1 MAVNL
6 RHGEVYMSNSNRS
19 LGRDVNTVVK
29 VVILIA
35 FLVIILLTYFVSSWE
50 CVVGYVV
57 LIGGFQLCVVMVAAA
72 LLVALKAVRPNR
84 CSVSPTAS
92 LALFNLWLLLCGFVG
107 NLLWTMIAWRHL
119 YSRMDPY
126 DAPGIDFIPF
136 VLPGK
141 WTIGPYGSLT
151 AGTNWPEM
159 CAIWLL
165 ITLAVWISTF
175 VLHRWSKPMLLRR
188 LSGTN
193 GVARG
198 ASANV

>member
-92 LALFNLWLLLCGFVG
+92 LALFNLWLL
-107 NLLWTMIAWRHL
+107 
-119 YSRMDPY
+119 
-126 DAPGIDFIPF
+126 
-136 VLPGK
+136 
-141 WTIGPYGSLT
+141 
-151 AGTNWPEM
+151 
-159 CAIWLL
+159 
-165 ITLAVWISTF
+165 
-175 VLHRWSKPMLLRR
+175 
-188 LSGTN
+188 
-193 GVARG
+193 
-198 ASANV
+198 